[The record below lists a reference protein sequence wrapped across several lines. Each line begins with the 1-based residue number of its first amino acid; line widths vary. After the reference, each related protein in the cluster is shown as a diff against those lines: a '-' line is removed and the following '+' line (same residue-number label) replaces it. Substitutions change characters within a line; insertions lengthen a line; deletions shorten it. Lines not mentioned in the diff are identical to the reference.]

1 MTRTAA
7 SPYYWWRD
15 IALTNTRNIEEALA
29 RLEQR
34 LAHIRE
40 NLRTP
45 ELKAEFERG
54 NKFRH
59 GNS

>member
-1 MTRTAA
+1 M
-7 SPYYWWRD
+7 WRD
-15 IALTNTRNIEEALA
+15 IALTNSKNIEEALM

-54 NKFRH
+54 NRFRH
-59 GNS
+59 RDTGAQGK